1 MTSMRAEYQEY
12 FIERFARYGDDV
24 RTFWGSRR
32 SQEER
37 FQVLCSIGDL
47 TDKSVLDVGC
57 GFGDLFGYL
66 RDRGVK
72 ISSYRGFDCV
82 DGVLEIA
89 RERYPEGQFENA
101 DLLSVAGE
109 THADYVFASGVFFL
123 ASEDWGDYTF
133 RMLHAMHSVANCGMA
148 ANFLSQYSGHTDDGT
163 SYYADPAK
171 VFTRCMQ
178 EISPIVDLRHSYRRN
193 DFTVF
198 VYKDWQNGN

>member
-1 MTSMRAEYQEY
+1 MRAEYQEY
-12 FIERFARYGDDV
+12 FVERFARYGDDV

-57 GFGDLFGYL
+57 GFGDLLGYL
-66 RDRGVK
+66 AASGAR

-89 RERYPEGQFENA
+89 RQRYPEGQFENA
-101 DLLSVAGE
+101 DLLSVAHE
-109 THADYVFASGVFFL
+109 TRADYVFASGIFFL
-123 ASEDWGDYTF
+123 ASEDWHQYTF
-133 RMLHAMHSVANCGMA
+133 RMLKAMYSVANRGVA
-148 ANFLSQYSGHTDDGT
+148 VNFLSRYSGQTDDGT
-163 SYYADPAK
+163 SYYADPAD
-171 VFTRCMQ
+171 VLSRCMQ
-178 EISPIVDLRHSYRRN
+178 EISPIVELRHSYRAN

-198 VYKDWQNGN
+198 IYKNWQNGQS